1 MVGIFEIRFFSN
13 VNILMSKQED
23 IFGFQLLLVDGPD
36 LVPMMVNLAAAYNYI
51 FVSDVLPSLCEQ
63 FVFLA

>member
-1 MVGIFEIRFFSN
+1 
-13 VNILMSKQED
+13 MSKQED